1 MDRNNKISLLVQL
14 SIIPLAIALVVC
26 LSIGIA
32 RGRYSTQ
39 FGQSVQYYADEPPT
53 VYVNNV
59 LSQGTVRLLPDN
71 WQTTEEKLECSF
83 LLSNVDLSL
92 DQPEE
97 RDLKLRVRLFIPE
110 LPAEAVAAAEAE
122 SVPAEGETSSAEQAP
137 EEPLRE
143 DELSFTLTLGNGG
156 KTYQSQV
163 AVLQEGTPFYQ
174 EGADGWYYCFYEVV
188 NGQPTS
194 EEAAYLLEG
203 GKSSMLTFTLTG
215 TNPALDPSRI
225 QVFIDQAK

>member
-39 FGQSVQYYADEPPT
+39 FGQSIQYYADEPPT
-53 VYVNNV
+53 VYVNNI

-71 WQTTEEKLECSF
+71 WQTTDGELECSF
-83 LLSNVDLSL
+83 LISNVDLSL

-97 RDLKLRVRLFIPE
+97 RDRKLRVRLFIPE
-110 LPAEAVAAAEAE
+110 LPAEAV
-122 SVPAEGETSSAEQAP
+122 PAEGETSSVEETP

-143 DELSFTLTLGNGG
+143 DELSFTLAVGNGG
-156 KTYQSQV
+156 KTYRSQV

-174 EGADGWYYCFYEVV
+174 EGAGGWYYCFYEVV
-188 NGQPTS
+188 NDQLTA
-194 EEAAYLLEG
+194 EEATYLLEG
-203 GKSSMLTFTLTG
+203 GKASILTFTLTG